1 MIPAATAISA
11 RYKELQLPITIIAG
25 AADKVVDVEAHST
38 RLHRNLPQSKLFV
51 VPGAGHM
58 VHYVVP
64 EKVIAAVDRGGL
76 DTDAPVASIRQQTE
90 GYQQFDAD
98 PALI

>member
-1 MIPAATAISA
+1 
-11 RYKELQLPITIIAG
+11 
-25 AADKVVDVEAHST
+25 
-38 RLHRNLPQSKLFV
+38 
-51 VPGAGHM
+51 M

-64 EKVIAAVDRGGL
+64 EKVIAAVDTGGL